1 MPRVRPVD
9 AWFAALVMASI
20 GAAAYF
26 VSTDGDLGFHLATGR
41 EVLDSGRIP
50 ATNVLSFTNPDYPW
64 LLHQWLPA
72 TLFELLWRA
81 GSIGAVTAAKAVIVA
96 VTWGLL
102 YAAARGFGATPA
114 LSALA
119 CLLSGLAASF
129 RFEVRPLLFSYLAL
143 SALMVALGALSRA
156 ATAGRS
162 TRGAL
167 LWCASIAVVACQLHA
182 GALDLFI
189 ALGVVA
195 IGCLGEPLRARLLA
209 TAPLQPFGTA
219 LAKRV
224 AGAALAAAGLAA
236 LTLELYHP
244 QGARVLTVPL
254 QMASDPYLARHL
266 VEFRPPWTF
275 PASSLIGL
283 WVLLGLTVLTLATQA
298 RRVHVAH
305 VGLLLVFGGLAL
317 RHTRLTFGFAVVA
330 APLLAAAWTGAPLRA
345 RLRAAFGDR
354 ARRLSVLLVVGAAL
368 VVPLESWRR
377 FDPGAGFAAPTWP
390 LAHFGVMRGL
400 ALRGPAYVSDAWAGP
415 MLGFFYPERRA
426 FFDNRLEAY
435 PPDFLTDVYQRIRYA
450 GPGWDALLDRYGVQI
465 VLMRYTTG
473 TERGFQ
479 GNRDNLRQRLAAD
492 PRWALIFFD
501 DFGELFVR
509 RQGDNATL
517 ARSLAID
524 GVDPDRARFLRPPG
538 AAAPALMAA
547 LERGPRSARM
557 LGMGA
562 VAVAKGGQHHT
573 AELLLREA
581 RALSPDDAWLSQLGT
596 LIAPPPAR

>member
-1 MPRVRPVD
+1 MRRVQPAD
-9 AWFAALVMASI
+9 AWFASLVMASI
-20 GAAAYF
+20 AASAYF

-50 ATNVLSFTNPDYPW
+50 ATNVLSFTQPDHPW

-81 GSIGAVTAAKAVIVA
+81 GSIGAVTAAKAGLVA

-102 YAAARGFGATPA
+102 YVAARGFGATPA

-119 CLLSGLAASF
+119 CLLSAAAASF
-129 RFEVRPLLFSYLAL
+129 RFEARPLLFSYLAL
-143 SALMVALGALSRA
+143 SALLVALGALWRA
-156 ATAGRS
+156 AAAGRS

-167 LWCASIAVVACQLHA
+167 LGCAAIAAAACHFHA

-195 IGCLGEPLRARLLA
+195 LGCLCEPPRARLLS
-209 TAPLQPFGTA
+209 TAPLQPFGAA
-219 LAKRV
+219 LALRV
-224 AGAALAAAGLAA
+224 TGAALAAASLAA

-244 QGARVLTVPL
+244 HGVRVLTVPL
-254 QMASDPYLARHL
+254 RMATDPYLASHL
-266 VEFRPPWTF
+266 VEFRPPWAF
-275 PASSLIGL
+275 PAIYLAGL
-283 WVLLGLTVLTLATQA
+283 WALLGLTAFTLATQA
-298 RRVHVAH
+298 KRMHVAH

-317 RHTRLTFGFAVVA
+317 RHTRLAFGFAVVA
-330 APLLAAAWTGAPLRA
+330 APLLAAAWTGSPLRA
-345 RLRAAFGDR
+345 RLLAAFGER
-354 ARRLSVLLVVGAAL
+354 APRLGVWLVLGAAL
-368 VVPLESWRR
+368 FVPLETWRKVE
-377 FDPGAGFAAPTWP
+377 PGAGFAAPTWP

-435 PPDFLTDVYQRIRYA
+435 PPEFVTDVYQRIRYA
-450 GPGWDALLDRYGVQI
+450 RPGWDALLDRHGVQI
-465 VLMRYTTG
+465 VLMRYTTAA
-473 TERGFQ
+473 ERRFQ
-479 GNRDNLRQRLAAD
+479 DNRDNLRQRLASD

-501 DFGELFVR
+501 DVGELFVR
-509 RQGDNATL
+509 RDGDNAAL

-524 GVDPDRARFLRPPG
+524 GVDPDRLRFLRAPA
-538 AAAPALMAA
+538 AAAPALLAA

-562 VAVAKGGQHHT
+562 VSVASSGQREI
-573 AELLLREA
+573 AGRLLQEA
-581 RALSPDDAWLSQLGT
+581 RALSPDEPWLSQLGT
-596 LIAPPPAR
+596 LVARP